1 MNHGESCQ
9 TVQREH
15 ARTHFYTG
23 SRHGRSHSE
32 GLGGR
37 RGCEGWGGGH
47 KCMTN
52 TTQSWRESKTES
64 RNVSG
69 GGANQWRK
77 CEGSVK
83 RNEREK
89 GGCYN

>member
-32 GLGGR
+32 GLGGAAGV
-37 RGCEGWGGGH
+37 RGLGWGTQVHDKYDAELEGVQDGEQ
-47 KCMTN
+47 KC
-52 TTQSWRESKTES
+52 
-64 RNVSG
+64 
-69 GGANQWRK
+69 
-77 CEGSVK
+77 
-83 RNEREK
+83 
-89 GGCYN
+89 